1 MIFIVVSN
9 FLKNDSLMILN
20 GYLDN
25 FEHFF
30 GLEMGL
36 EVTFYIVAQVIENIF
51 FMKFL
56 YFILFYFIL
65 FYFILPLSHLSSVH
79 TTVFYYPHFD
89 F

>member
-1 MIFIVVSN
+1 
-9 FLKNDSLMILN
+9 MILN

-30 GLEMGL
+30 GLEMGS

-56 YFILFYFIL
+56 YFILFYITPITPFFCTYHGL
-65 FYFILPLSHLSSVH
+65 LLPSFWFLK
-79 TTVFYYPHFD
+79 D
-89 F
+89 FK